1 MIFKEWLHVNGAT
14 IGKKNE
20 AEWGSYNVSL
30 QLKDQTHGAIFAR
43 RFGWGYTPEDAIEI
57 ILKEEVFR
65 DKLDEGFVG
74 WLGISRIEELKS
86 IFTAPQEI
94 SNLPA
99 IIEKVPVDVPEHIHH
114 IENRNGSADSLSLG

>member
-1 MIFKEWLHVNGAT
+1 MTFKEWLHVNGAT
-14 IGKKNE
+14 ISKKNE

-43 RFGWGYTPEDAIEI
+43 RFGWRFTPEDAVEI

-65 DKLDEGFVG
+65 DTLDQGFVG
-74 WLGISRIEELKS
+74 WLGTSRIEELKS

-99 IIEKVPVDVPEHIHH
+99 IIEKQTIYESMHELSNSETIQVNFVD
-114 IENRNGSADSLSLG
+114 